1 MTESKQ
7 IKSAPAKKQAVKKA
21 EPKKIKQ
28 VENKVAVHAKKS
40 PLEISVYGIDGKE
53 TGTLSLPKELFA
65 VEASPQ
71 LLAQYVRVYLANQ
84 RQGNASTK
92 SRGQVIGSTKKI
104 YRQKG
109 TGRARHGSKK
119 APIFVGGGIVGGP
132 QKRDHSLKMN
142 KKQKQ
147 KALLY
152 SLSLKAKEGALIG
165 ADNAVLSM
173 KPKTKTVVDFMKE
186 IGTTDSKTLVVVPK
200 METNGFILS
209 IRNLQKVNAISVQTM
224 NAYEVL
230 NHKKI
235 IFTPDAV
242 EALKQHFKKSD

>member
-1 MTESKQ
+1 MSESKR
-7 IKSAPAKKQAVKKA
+7 IKSGSVKKSVVKKA
-21 EPKKIKQ
+21 VPKQ
-28 VENKVAVHAKKS
+28 VKETVKKGSASAKKS
-40 PLEISVYGIDGKE
+40 PLDIFVYGIDGKE
-53 TGTLSLPKELFA
+53 SKTLSLPKEIFDI
-65 VEASPQ
+65 EASPR

-84 RQGNASTK
+84 RQGNANTK
-92 SRGQVIGSTKKI
+92 SRGEIIGSTKKI

-119 APIFVGGGIVGGP
+119 APIFIGGGIVGGP
-132 QKRDHSLKMN
+132 RTTDHSLKMN

-152 SLSLKAKEGALIG
+152 SLSLKAKEGAVI
-165 ADNAVLSM
+165 AVENALLKM
-173 KPKTKTVVDFMKE
+173 KPKTKTIVDLMKH
-186 IGTTDSKTLVVVPK
+186 IGTTNVKTLVVVPK

-209 IRNLQKVNAISVQTM
+209 VRNLQKVNAISALSM

-235 IFTPDAV
+235 IFTEDAV
-242 EALKQHFKKSD
+242 DALKEHYKKAE